1 VNKQQRKQEQGRFG
15 GFHRGC
21 FLGYFCVSLRRG
33 WWCVA
38 TLLLLL
44 CSMNSPIPG
53 QENPAAIPGRLG
65 SAGGTQSGGEGTA
78 GAGGGT
84 GSLGGAGSAG
94 SGGSLGS
101 AGSAG
106 SGGVGV
112 ATGSGGASELAGPLS
127 AAGGVVGGVGS
138 ELFLRTEG
146 GRLIPLRELLSAE
159 AVSRL
164 LTRAGEQQLP
174 GYWIARLELQGRI
187 EGEVLELDLELQVV
201 VRAVSEWVSVPLV
214 FGDVFLTDFEHE
226 SGVAGAESVLQSGE
240 QNSRRWSLRGAG
252 LHRLKLHLSG
262 RTRTASPGIHQ
273 LNLQLPESAASHAMF
288 EFTGPVEMQKLPDG
302 AVDRQTRDERGVR
315 KVEFVGISGAATMS
329 WREVSPPVAVKPVVQ
344 VQNRMK
350 LDLTTIPASLT
361 GTLELEVTGSPL
373 SEVVLTWPE
382 GFEMNEVQARNGS
395 RSSVMDHF
403 EQGREAG
410 SRETKISLTSAVEGE
425 LTIEYDLELSN
436 RSFPQDIRVSLPL
449 VRDANVQTGD
459 VELIFP
465 AGMLV
470 QQLEIVG
477 AQRRR
482 VTAETD
488 SGAAATAFRLR
499 SRESFIRLHLDEMAA
514 QYAVTTELGIRPQGG
529 SVLLTGQ
536 VRVSVLRG
544 ALPELLL
551 DWTSAVEG
559 SGWSAWSLLPGAAKL
574 VRSGRTIPLSPE
586 LTAGSPGELK
596 FVFPERQ
603 SGEFL
608 LEFQAV
614 SELSAAAPGEVGAAV
629 AGNEERRLLLQCP
642 QVQSR
647 RGQPVVLRTEES
659 DEYEAELLLAGGGE
673 RLRGVPA
680 TSSLSAGLSG
690 LESGGVGAVEGA
702 GAVLER
708 GLSWIHENPS
718 EPVWIRLMP
727 QRQTIRASVTA
738 GLVAVD
744 RGVEVREKIELDVM
758 HRDITEVT
766 LLVPATVQPVV
777 RVAGVADP
785 LRAVIGKSN
794 EWTFRLPQAT
804 RGTLVLEVRWLKA
817 AAAVAGATAGSAAA
831 GVSSAGDVEDWNIEL
846 VVPRDARIWR
856 VLAGTSDGGLEVRE
870 GSGWEPVYSES
881 YTSAWRNL
889 KWGGES
895 AIETGD
901 LAVPLRSRR
910 GAFAGSGIGPVLVQV
925 ESRLFPGQS
934 LTSCRWYFEG
944 RPERMVLEVPAG
956 LLLESIELCGE
967 SLSGRTGVLQA
978 ERGEEGVEERWEIL
992 PEVLGGLDLAAGV
1005 PVVLEV
1011 RLRQELGVST
1021 GLRGAGEQLRAR
1033 EIRRVR
1039 LRGETKSA
1047 TLIWLLRPQTGLRAV
1062 TSEAPLA
1069 SLSPL
1074 PGRVFGSDSGAR
1086 AVSLRQLEAILSAFP
1101 EGIRSAARERGVEL
1115 LEESGGHDLCLGS
1128 GEDGAVRVSLV
1139 PQSLL
1144 MLVPALICLVVFV
1157 LLTWLWRLPLGLPIP
1172 LAAAGLTGLW
1182 VALPDWAA
1190 LLIPW
1195 SAGGVLAGVVAAGL
1209 QRWSLVR
1216 RYGVVSL
1223 RRVTER
1229 PTVFGFPDYADSGL
1243 RSLRGA
1249 SGGSAG
1255 GQSEAAGGVV

>member
-1 VNKQQRKQEQGRFG
+1 
-15 GFHRGC
+15 
-21 FLGYFCVSLRRG
+21 
-33 WWCVA
+33 
-38 TLLLLL
+38 
-44 CSMNSPIPG
+44 
-53 QENPAAIPGRLG
+53 
-65 SAGGTQSGGEGTA
+65 
-78 GAGGGT
+78 
-84 GSLGGAGSAG
+84 
-94 SGGSLGS
+94 
-101 AGSAG
+101 
-106 SGGVGV
+106 
-112 ATGSGGASELAGPLS
+112 
-127 AAGGVVGGVGS
+127 
-138 ELFLRTEG
+138 
-146 GRLIPLRELLSAE
+146 LIPLRDLLAEE
-159 AVSRL
+159 AVSKL
-164 LTRAGEQQLP
+164 LLRAGEQQLP

-187 EGEVLELDLELQVV
+187 EGELLELDVELQVV

-240 QNSRRWSLRGAG
+240 QSRRRWSLRGAG

-262 RTRTASPGIHQ
+262 RTRTAGPGIHQ
-273 LNLQLPESAASHAMF
+273 LNLQLPESAASHAVL
-288 EFTGPVEMQKLPDG
+288 EFSGPVEMQKLPEG

-344 VQNRMK
+344 VRNRMK

-361 GTLELEVTGSPL
+361 GTLDLEVTGSPL
-373 SEVVLTWPE
+373 SAVVVTWPE

-395 RSSVMDHF
+395 RSSVMENF
-403 EQGREAG
+403 EESREVG
-410 SRETKISLTSAVEGE
+410 SRETTIRLTSAAEGD

-470 QQLEIVG
+470 QQREIVG

-488 SGAAATAFRLR
+488 AGAAATAFRLR
-499 SRESFIRLHLDEMAA
+499 SRESYIQLRLEEMAA

-536 VRVSVLRG
+536 VRVNVLRG

-551 DWTSAVEG
+551 DWTGAVEG

-574 VRSGRTIPLSPE
+574 MRSGRTIPLSPE
-586 LTAGSPGELK
+586 LTSGSPGELK

-614 SELSAAAPGEVGAAV
+614 SELSAAVPGEAGVAV
-629 AGNEERRLLLQCP
+629 EGGEERRLLLQCP

-659 DEYEAELLLAGGGE
+659 DEYEAELLLAGSGE

-680 TSSLSAGLSG
+680 TSSLSAGIAG
-690 LESGGVGAVEGA
+690 MESGGGGGGGGGGESAP
-702 GAVLER
+702 ER
-708 GLSWIHENPS
+708 GLSWIHENPG
-718 EPVWIRLMP
+718 EPVWIRLVP
-727 QRQTIRASVTA
+727 QRQTIRAAVTA
-738 GLVAVD
+738 GLVAMD

-758 HRDITEVT
+758 YRDITEVT

-777 RVAGVADP
+777 RVAGAADP

-817 AAAVAGATAGSAAA
+817 TAGAGGSAGAAAAEVSAAP
-831 GVSSAGDVEDWNIEL
+831 DVEDLNIEL

-856 VLAGTSDGGLEVRE
+856 VLAGTNNGGLEVRE
-870 GSGWEPVYSES
+870 GSGWEPVYSEN

-895 AIETGD
+895 AVESGE
-901 LAVPLRSRR
+901 LQVPLRSRR
-910 GAFAGSGIGPVLVQV
+910 GAFEGGGVGPVLVLV

-934 LTSCRWYFEG
+934 LTSCRWYFES
-944 RPERMVLEVPAG
+944 RPERLVLEVPAG
-956 LLLESIELCGE
+956 LLLESIELGGE

-978 ERGEEGVEERWEIL
+978 QRDAEGGQDRWEIL
-992 PEVLGGLDLAAGV
+992 PEVLRGLEVAAGV

-1011 RLRQELGVST
+1011 RLRQELGMSV

-1039 LRGETKSA
+1039 LRGETNSA
-1047 TLIWLLRPQTGLRAV
+1047 TLVWLLRPQTGLRAL
-1062 TSEAPLA
+1062 TWEAPLA

-1074 PGRVFGSDSGAR
+1074 PGRVLGTESGAR
-1086 AVSLRQLEAILSAFP
+1086 AVSVQQLEAILSAFP
-1101 EGIRSAARERGVEL
+1101 EGIRSAARERGVEWL
-1115 LEESGGHDLCLGS
+1115 QESGGHDLCLGS
-1128 GEDGAVRVSLV
+1128 GENDYVRVSLV

-1144 MLVPALICLVVFV
+1144 LLVPAVICLVVFV
-1157 LLTWLWRLPLGLPIP
+1157 LLTWLWRMPLGLPIP
-1172 LAAAGLTGLW
+1172 VAAAGLTGLW

-1190 LLIPW
+1190 LLMPW
-1195 SAGGVLAGVVAAGL
+1195 SIGGVLAGVVAAGV

-1216 RYGVVSL
+1216 RYGVVSM

-1229 PTVFGFPDYADSGL
+1229 PTVFGFPEYADSGL

-1255 GQSEAAGGVV
+1255 GQSEAAAG